1 MPTIEIIS
9 GKHAGD
15 TYAFQTSAKVG
26 KDETCQ
32 ISLSDAGVSRY
43 HAEFYVEGGAVHVK
57 DLGSSN
63 GTYVNFKK
71 RGKDETSTL
80 DDQDIIFF
88 GRTVTKFWAEAP
100 PSTGGGGGGGGVT
113 LELLRSTIPV
123 AGQAQEVTFK
133 EHIRTAEQVEVIRRL
148 RLHTLDEGALQRLLT
163 QART

>member
-15 TYAFQTSAKVG
+15 TYAFETSSKVG

-32 ISLSDAGVSRY
+32 IQLSDAGVSRY
-43 HAEFYVEGGAVHVK
+43 HAEFYLEGGAIQVK

-88 GRTVTKFWAEAP
+88 GRTVTKFWAGAP
-100 PSTGGGGGGGGVT
+100 PASGGGGVP
-113 LELLRSTIPV
+113 LDLLRSTIPV
-123 AGQAQEVTFK
+123 AGQPQELSLK
-133 EHIRTAEQVEVIRRL
+133 EQIRAAEQVEVIRRL
-148 RLHTLDEGALQRLLT
+148 RLHSLDEGTLQRLL
-163 QART
+163 ARARG